1 MALLNS
7 AAILLFTTSLL
18 VGCGSLPPALPK
30 VLPEARP
37 KPMASDRIAWIER
50 QFKTCSGTACP
61 MPTHK
66 TLAIVAPPVA
76 ESDPA
81 RAVPG
86 VQQTPSPVASD
97 SPVATAAEPTTA
109 SILFEYG
116 QDTPTADGQREL
128 ERLSGIAAKYKHIE
142 LYGRSDDIGS
152 KAYNDRLAR
161 RRAEFVRSWLL
172 DRCVEAEI
180 AVRAEGLCCYL
191 DPAPTEAARRSNRR
205 VDVRLSGPRD
215 RLSSNRNRST
225 HRNSNRT
232 GAQ

>member
-18 VGCGSLPPALPK
+18 VGCGSLPPALPQA
-30 VLPEARP
+30 LPEGNP
-37 KPMASDRIAWIER
+37 KPMASDKIAWIER

-86 VQQTPSPVASD
+86 VQQTPTPEASD
-97 SPVATAAEPTTA
+97 SPLATAAELATA
-109 SILFEYG
+109 TILFEYG

-128 ERLSGIAAKYKHIE
+128 ERLAALAANYSRIE
-142 LYGRSDDIGS
+142 LYGRTDDVGG

-161 RRAEFVRSWLL
+161 RRAESVRSWLL
-172 DRCVEAEI
+172 DRGVEAEI
-180 AVRAEGLCCYL
+180 VVRAEGLCCYL

-205 VDVRLSGPRD
+205 VEARLAGPRD
-215 RLSSNRNRST
+215 GLSDRNRST
-225 HRNSNRT
+225 HRNSNRK
-232 GAQ
+232 GA